1 VSELTDICK
10 DMDRVA
16 KRLARLSDRTN
27 AEPTDFEAVGQFHR
41 KFDLPTSG
49 RGREPRELT
58 PAEVDFRF
66 KFLAEELLEIAEAL
80 GITCEIKWAPKPGAV
95 QDVAKAF
102 DGLLD
107 LVYVALGTAHM
118 GGWPWA
124 EGFAEV
130 QRANMSKERA
140 AKDGSNSTRGSAL
153 DVVKPANFRPPNII
167 EVLMAAG
174 WKGPRLPV
182 GDEPGDPVGQDWRDF
197 YTKEKAREEWLT
209 LEPLTEIQRIFCECD
224 EHKHGKTINNDPNYK
239 CTKCGL
245 MVPTL

>member
-1 VSELTDICK
+1 MMDIPK
-10 DMDRVA
+10 ALRT
-16 KRLARLSDRTN
+16 LASRIECEESTALN
-27 AEPTDFEAVGQFHR
+27 DFAAVGEFHS
-41 KFDLPTSG
+41 KFGLPVSG
-49 RGREPRELT
+49 HGRAPRELT

-107 LVYVALGTAHM
+107 LVYVAEGTAHM

-182 GDEPGDPVGQDWRDF
+182 GDEPGDPAGRSWREF
-197 YTKEKAREEWLT
+197 YDDKGHIPGSGE
-209 LEPLTEIQRIFCECD
+209 
-224 EHKHGKTINNDPNYK
+224 
-239 CTKCGL
+239 
-245 MVPTL
+245 